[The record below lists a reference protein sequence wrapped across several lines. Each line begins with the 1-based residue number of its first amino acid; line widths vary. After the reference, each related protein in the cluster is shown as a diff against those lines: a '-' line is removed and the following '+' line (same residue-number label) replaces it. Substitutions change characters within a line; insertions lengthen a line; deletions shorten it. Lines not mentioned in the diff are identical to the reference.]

1 VDCST
6 ANKQLKITIGILK
19 FSPKMCVSALQGIEH
34 RHLGAYNIFQ
44 QGHFALK

>member
-1 VDCST
+1 
-6 ANKQLKITIGILK
+6 
-19 FSPKMCVSALQGIEH
+19 MCVSALQGIGH